1 MRESSSGHPISSCA
15 ESAVE
20 RTMYFTVAKDRYLVS
35 AKEASQEGIQLS
47 EYTEGSKWDQ
57 QGGVHIYSDLD
68 TS

>member
-1 MRESSSGHPISSCA
+1 
-15 ESAVE
+15 
-20 RTMYFTVAKDRYLVS
+20 MYFTVAKDRYLVS